1 MFYTEVLAKCPEKV
15 NRNKQVLCIS
25 NWEMIELITI
35 FEPVMIR
42 AVKLD

>member
-1 MFYTEVLAKCPEKV
+1 MSGKV
-15 NRNKQVLCIS
+15 NRNKRALCIS

-35 FEPVMIR
+35 YEPVMIR